1 MLGEP
6 RQNYLLCF
14 KLKEPANAK
23 RLEWEFWERLALR
36 MCYKNKTVFPAFL
49 AFPPSTIDNV
59 WTKTGLAQLAKNFI
73 YQ

>member
-36 MCYKNKTVFPAFL
+36 MCYKNKL
-49 AFPPSTIDNV
+49 STIDNV
-59 WTKTGLAQLAKNFI
+59 WTETGLAQLAKNFI